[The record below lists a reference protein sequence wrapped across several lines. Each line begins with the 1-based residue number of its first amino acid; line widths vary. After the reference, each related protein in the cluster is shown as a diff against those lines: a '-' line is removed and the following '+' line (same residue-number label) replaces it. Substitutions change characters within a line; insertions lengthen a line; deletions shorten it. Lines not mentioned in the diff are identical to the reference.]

1 MSESLSSF
9 GDAQTDVQNRTD
21 RLRDRINACTRT
33 IQSDEYT
40 PAVVETLNKE
50 LTGIH
55 RALPLL
61 QRERFY
67 IEALIDT
74 NRYVATHADHRN
86 VEVLLFGLQQL
97 ADHLTDTVTDKSSYK
112 GGSAG
117 PLLYGLNELYAVT
130 GRSLLSQSLFVIP
143 EAFRVSYKELTIF
156 ENDFL
161 VTSKNEQ
168 SKND

>member
-21 RLRDRINACTRT
+21 RLRDRILSCTRT

-40 PAVVETLNKE
+40 PAVVQTLDKE

-55 RALPLL
+55 RTLPLL

-67 IEALIDT
+67 IEELIET
-74 NRYVATHADHRN
+74 NQYVANHADHRN

-97 ADHLTDTVTDKSSYK
+97 ADHLKH
-112 GGSAG
+112 
-117 PLLYGLNELYAVT
+117 
-130 GRSLLSQSLFVIP
+130 
-143 EAFRVSYKELTIF
+143 
-156 ENDFL
+156 
-161 VTSKNEQ
+161 
-168 SKND
+168 